1 MVVRGPLLPTP
12 PEEQLIARQIR
23 ETTWD
28 DGVLRAFMG
37 ADGNARIR
45 AWNIQLPASSSPS
58 ANKHRLLLIVPA
70 DAKEAEAVQQ
80 QELATE
86 LGRLLGVL
94 QPPRSFTTILW
105 WRDDPRRLPA
115 DAWPTRREINGG
127 WTVAG
132 SSVICVYRAE
142 EWTRVVLHEMIHALE
157 WDWHM
162 PYTKPL
168 PCWGLPAGSR
178 MMPAFFEAWTEL
190 LAEWLWCGFY
200 GVDWRHQ
207 RAWQDMQAR
216 QILARRQGDFADT
229 PWIENTSV
237 FAYYVLKA
245 ALAPYM
251 PTLWFHVAQPTEAVL
266 CDWTAEPLRRLREA
280 GQQTS
285 PAAISLRMTIPS
297 G

>member
-1 MVVRGPLLPTP
+1 MSVRGPLLPTP
-12 PEEQLIARQIR
+12 AEQRLIFQQIR

-28 DGVLRAFMG
+28 DGVLRAFMSV
-37 ADGNARIR
+37 DGNARIC
-45 AWNIQLPASSSPS
+45 AWNIQHPGDEVHT
-58 ANKHRLLLIVPA
+58 HRLLLIVPA
-70 DAKEAEAVQQ
+70 DTPVDQKAIAV
-80 QELATE
+80 E
-86 LGRLLGVL
+86 LGRLLGL
-94 QPPRSFTTILW
+94 LHPPRSFTTILW
-105 WRDDPRRLPA
+105 WRDDPRHLGA
-115 DAWPTRREINGG
+115 TAWPTRREINGG

-132 SSVICVYRAE
+132 SSVICVYRSE

-157 WDWHM
+157 WDWNM
-162 PYTKPL
+162 PFRKPL
-168 PCWGLPAGSR
+168 PCWNLPVGSR

-216 QILARRQGDFADT
+216 QILARHSVGT

-251 PTLWFHVAQPTEAVL
+251 PTLWFHVTQPTKEVL
-266 CDWTAEPLRRLREA
+266 CNWTAEPLQRLRDA
-280 GQQTS
+280 ARQTR
-285 PAAISLRMTIPS
+285 PIAISLRMTHNTHHTSTHTPKS
-297 G
+297 

>member
-1 MVVRGPLLPTP
+1 LLPTP
-12 PEEQLIARQIR
+12 AEQRLISQQIR

-28 DGVLRAFMG
+28 DGVLRAFMSV
-37 ADGNARIR
+37 DGDARIR
-45 AWNIQLPASSSPS
+45 AWNIRLPQRQ
-58 ANKHRLLLIVPA
+58 HRLLLIVPSSA
-70 DAKEAEAVQQ
+70 TAVATQKAIAE
-80 QELATE
+80 E
-86 LGRLLGVL
+86 LGRLLGML
-94 QPPRSFTTILW
+94 HPPRAFTTILW
-105 WRDDPRRLPA
+105 WRDDPRRLAA

-132 SSVICVYRAE
+132 SSVICVYRSE

-162 PYTKPL
+162 PYTDPL

-200 GVDWRHQ
+200 RVDWGHQ
-207 RAWQDMQAR
+207 RAWQDMQAC
-216 QILARRQGDFADT
+216 QILARHPVGK
-229 PWIENTSV
+229 PWVENTSV

-251 PTLWFHVAQPTEAVL
+251 PTLWFSVAQPTEAVL
-266 CDWTAEPLRRLREA
+266 CEWTAEPLRKLRDTA
-280 GQQTS
+280 HHDTR
-285 PAAISLRMTIPS
+285 PAAISLRMTVPATTTAT
-297 G
+297 

>member
-1 MVVRGPLLPTP
+1 MAVSGPLLPTP
-12 PEEQLIARQIR
+12 AEQRLIAQQIR

-37 ADGNARIR
+37 VDGNARIR
-45 AWNIQLPASSSPS
+45 AWSIRLPASPTV
-58 ANKHRLLLIVPA
+58 KHRLLLIVPA
-70 DAKEAEAVQQ
+70 DTLDTQVQRKIAE
-80 QELATE
+80 E

-94 QPPRSFTTILW
+94 HPPRSFTTILW
-105 WRDDPRRLPA
+105 WRDDPRHLGA

-162 PYTKPL
+162 PYTAPL
-168 PCWGLPAGSR
+168 PCWGLPAGSH

-190 LAEWLWCGFY
+190 LAEWIWCGFY

-216 QILARRQGDFADT
+216 QILARHQEGM
-229 PWIENTSV
+229 PWVENTSV

-251 PTLWFHVAQPTEAVL
+251 PTLWFQVGQPTEVVL
-266 CDWTAEPLRRLREA
+266 CEWTAEPLRRIREA
-280 GQQTS
+280 GRQTS
-285 PAAISLRMTIPS
+285 PVAFSLRMTVPEPPKS
-297 G
+297 